1 MAGKEDKRRGNM
13 SGHSKFANIKHKKEK
28 NDAAKGKIFTIIGR
42 EIAVAVKEGGPDP
55 NNNFKLATV
64 VAKAKANN
72 MPNDTIERGIKK
84 AAGDV
89 GNVNYE
95 YVTYEGY
102 GPNGIAIIVDALTD
116 NKNRTAANVRSAFTK
131 GQGNI
136 GTPGCV
142 SFMFDKKGQIIIDK
156 EECEMGADDLMMM
169 ALDAGAE
176 DFGEEEDS
184 FEVLTDPDGFEGV
197 RGALEKEGI
206 PMMSAEVTMIPQ
218 NYVSLTDENAVKSL
232 QKILDLL
239 DDDDDVQAVY
249 HNWDE

>member
-1 MAGKEDKRRGNM
+1 
-13 SGHSKFANIKHKKEK
+13 
-28 NDAAKGKIFTIIGR
+28 
-42 EIAVAVKEGGPDP
+42 
-55 NNNFKLATV
+55 
-64 VAKAKANN
+64 

-131 GQGNI
+131 GNGNI

-156 EECEMGADDLMMM
+156 EEYEADADELMMT

-176 DFGEEEDS
+176 DFSEEEDS
-184 FEVLTDPDGFEGV
+184 YEILTDPDELENV
-197 RGALEKEGI
+197 KKALEDAGI
-206 PMMSAEVTMIPQ
+206 PLASAEVTMIPQ
-218 NYVSLTDENAVKSL
+218 NYVDLTDETAVKNL
-232 QKILDLL
+232 QKTLDLL
-239 DDDDDVQAVY
+239 DEDDDVQAVY
-249 HNWDE
+249 HNWNE

>member
-1 MAGKEDKRRGNM
+1 M

-42 EIAVAVKEGGPDP
+42 ELAVAVKEGGPDP

-64 VAKAKANN
+64 IAKAKANN

-102 GPNGIAIIVDALTD
+102 GPSGIAIIVDALTD

-131 GQGNI
+131 GQGNV

-142 SFMFDKKGQIIIDK
+142 SFMFDKRGQIIIDK
-156 EECEMGADDLMMM
+156 EECDLEADDLMMM

-176 DFGEEEDS
+176 DFEDDDDS
-184 FEVLTDPDGFEGV
+184 YEILTSPEGFEEV
-197 RGALEKEGI
+197 RQALEKEGI
-206 PMMSAEVTMIPQ
+206 PMLSAEVTMIPQ
-218 NYVSLTDENAVKSL
+218 NYVALTDETAVKNL
-232 QKILDLL
+232 QRTLDILDE
-239 DDDDDVQAVY
+239 DDDVQAVY
-249 HNWDE
+249 HNWEE